1 MEEVEPAAVC
11 GCARAAAE
19 HHRQLRHE
27 RRDEDLY
34 ERRLIDQAL
43 PALVHDQFGDSY
55 PIPANNG
62 KTIEFRKYDALPKA
76 TTP

>member
-1 MEEVEPAAVC
+1 MKTF
-11 GCARAAAE
+11 
-19 HHRQLRHE
+19 
-27 RRDEDLY
+27 Y

-62 KTIEFRKYDALPKA
+62 KTIEFRKYDALPK
-76 TTP
+76 PPRP